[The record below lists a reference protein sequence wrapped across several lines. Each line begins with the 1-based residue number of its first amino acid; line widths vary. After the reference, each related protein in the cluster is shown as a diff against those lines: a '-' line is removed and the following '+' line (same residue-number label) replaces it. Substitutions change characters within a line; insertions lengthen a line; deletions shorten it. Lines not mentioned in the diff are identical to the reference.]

1 MPPKHGL
8 PTDGD
13 ADMLT
18 PPSSPRPQ
26 RPRHTLHGR
35 LPPHPLRGV
44 VFDLDGVITDTAH
57 FHFLA
62 WQRLAQSLGLPFDHA
77 FNETLK
83 GIDRMGSL
91 DRILAQGTAT
101 YTPQEKLALA
111 RQKNEQ
117 YVELISTMDSSQLLP
132 GALPL
137 LCELRSKGIRTGL
150 ASVSRNAPL
159 VLNRLGIAHLFDHV
173 VDVASIERPKPD
185 PEIFATAAARLGL
198 DVTSC
203 IGIEDAVAGVTSIK
217 GAGMYAVGVGDPA
230 VLHEADEVIPGLDH
244 FHLQRYL

>member
-1 MPPKHGL
+1 
-8 PTDGD
+8 
-13 ADMLT
+13 MLT
-18 PPSSPRPQ
+18 TRAAARPPRPQ
-26 RPRHTLHGR
+26 TLHGR
-35 LPPHPLRGV
+35 APPRPLQGV

-62 WQRLAQSLGLPFDHA
+62 WQRLAQQLGLPFDEA

-91 DRILAQGTAT
+91 ERILARGAT
-101 YTPQEKLALA
+101 QYTPQQKLALA

-117 YVELISTMDSSQLLP
+117 YVALISAMDAS
-132 GALPL
+132 
-137 LCELRSKGIRTGL
+137 RDKGIRTAL

-159 VLNRLGIAHLFDHV
+159 VLDRLGIADLFDHV
-173 VDVASIERPKPD
+173 VDVAHIARPKPD

-198 DVTSC
+198 APSSC
-203 IGIEDAVAGVTSIK
+203 IGIEDAVAGIASIK

-244 FHLQRYL
+244 FDLQRCL

>member
-1 MPPKHGL
+1 
-8 PTDGD
+8 
-13 ADMLT
+13 MLT
-18 PPSSPRPQ
+18 PRSPRRPQ
-26 RPRHTLHGR
+26 SPPRTLHR
-35 LPPHPLRGV
+35 RQPPHPLRGV

-62 WQRLAQSLGLPFDHA
+62 WQRLARSLGLPFDEA

-91 DRILAQGTAT
+91 DRILAQGTAS

-111 RQKNEQ
+111 RRKNEH
-117 YVELISTMDSSQLLP
+117 YVELISTMDSSQLLA

-137 LCELRSKGIRTGL
+137 LCELRSKGIHTAL

-159 VLNRLGIAHLFDHV
+159 VLSRLGIAHLFDHV
-173 VDVASIERPKPD
+173 VDVATIGRPKPD
-185 PEIFATAAARLGL
+185 PEIFATAAARLHL
-198 DVTSC
+198 PVSSC
-203 IGIEDAVAGVTSIK
+203 IGIEDAVAGVASIK
-217 GAGMYAVGVGDPA
+217 AAGMYAVGVGDPA

-244 FHLQRYL
+244 FDLQRCL

>member
-1 MPPKHGL
+1 
-8 PTDGD
+8 
-13 ADMLT
+13 MLT
-18 PPSSPRPQ
+18 PRSPRRPQ
-26 RPRHTLHGR
+26 SPPRTLHR
-35 LPPHPLRGV
+35 RQPPHPLRGV

-62 WQRLAQSLGLPFDHA
+62 WQRLARSLGLPFDEA

-91 DRILAQGTAT
+91 DRILAQGAAS

-111 RQKNEQ
+111 RRKNEH

-137 LCELRSKGIRTGL
+137 LCELRSKGIHTAL

-159 VLNRLGIAHLFDHV
+159 VLSRLGIAHLFDHV
-173 VDVASIERPKPD
+173 VDVATIGRPKPD
-185 PEIFATAAARLGL
+185 PEIFATAAARLHL
-198 DVTSC
+198 PVSSC
-203 IGIEDAVAGVTSIK
+203 IGIEDAVAGVASIK
-217 GAGMYAVGVGDPA
+217 AAGMYAVGVGDPA

-244 FHLQRYL
+244 FDLQRYL

>member
-1 MPPKHGL
+1 
-8 PTDGD
+8 
-13 ADMLT
+13 MLT
-18 PPSSPRPQ
+18 PRSPRRPQ
-26 RPRHTLHGR
+26 SPPRTLHR
-35 LPPHPLRGV
+35 RQPPHPLRGV

-62 WQRLAQSLGLPFDHA
+62 WQRLARSLGLPFGEA

-91 DRILAQGTAT
+91 DRILAQGTAS

-111 RQKNEQ
+111 RRKNEH

-137 LCELRSKGIRTGL
+137 LCELRSKGIHTAL

-159 VLNRLGIAHLFDHV
+159 VLSRLGIAHLFDHV
-173 VDVASIERPKPD
+173 VDVATIGRPKPD
-185 PEIFATAAARLGL
+185 PEIFATAAARLHL
-198 DVTSC
+198 PVSSC
-203 IGIEDAVAGVTSIK
+203 IGIEDAVAGVASIK
-217 GAGMYAVGVGDPA
+217 AAGMYAVGVGDPA

-244 FHLQRYL
+244 FDLQRCL

>member
-1 MPPKHGL
+1 
-8 PTDGD
+8 
-13 ADMLT
+13 MLT
-18 PPSSPRPQ
+18 PRSPRRPQ
-26 RPRHTLHGR
+26 SPPRTLHR
-35 LPPHPLRGV
+35 RQPPHPLRGV

-62 WQRLAQSLGLPFDHA
+62 WQRLAWSLGLPFDEA

-91 DRILAQGTAT
+91 DRILAQGTAS

-111 RQKNEQ
+111 RRKNEH

-137 LCELRSKGIRTGL
+137 LCELRSKGIHTAL

-159 VLNRLGIAHLFDHV
+159 VLSRLGIAHLFDHV
-173 VDVASIERPKPD
+173 VDVATIGRPKPD
-185 PEIFATAAARLGL
+185 PEIFATAAARLHL
-198 DVTSC
+198 PVSSC
-203 IGIEDAVAGVTSIK
+203 IGIEDAVAGVASIK
-217 GAGMYAVGVGDPA
+217 AAGMYAVGVGDPA

-244 FHLQRYL
+244 FDLQRYL